1 MPAANR
7 TCGSAGCRAFENT
20 SGTLLPVNRSGSEQL
35 PAWARRTPGEHR
47 WPAALA
53 VAATIG
59 LQLLMPAQ
67 VVPEGRYVLPM
78 LELALLVGL
87 VAVNPFRM
95 DRESAVLRAAGLALT
110 ALIALANGWSVVL
123 LVGDLITGR
132 PAAAVE
138 LLGAG
143 GAIWLT
149 NVLTFGLVYWELDR
163 GGPAARAAA
172 ARDRPD
178 FLFPQ
183 MQSPEI
189 AGGDWEPGFV
199 DYAYLSFTNAT
210 AFSPTDVLPL
220 SRWAKL
226 TMAVQAGVSLVV
238 VVLVVARA
246 INALA

>member
-1 MPAANR
+1 
-7 TCGSAGCRAFENT
+7 
-20 SGTLLPVNRSGSEQL
+20 VNGSEL
-35 PAWARRTPGEHR
+35 VPAWARRTPGEHR
-47 WPAALA
+47 WPAAVA
-53 VAATIG
+53 VAVTIG

-78 LELALLVGL
+78 IELAVLVGL
-87 VAVNPFRM
+87 LVVNPFRM
-95 DRESAVLRAAGLALT
+95 DRESAVLRIAGLVLT
-110 ALIALANGWSVVL
+110 GLVALANGWSVVL
-123 LVGDLITGR
+123 LVDELLTGG
-132 PAAAVE
+132 PATPAE

-149 NVLTFGLVYWELDR
+149 NVLAFGLVFWELDR

-172 ARDRPD
+172 VRDRPD

-183 MQSPEI
+183 MQAPEI
-189 AGGDWEPGFV
+189 AGREWEPGFV

-226 TMAVQAGVSLVV
+226 TMAVQAAVSLVV

-246 INALA
+246 INALG

>member
-1 MPAANR
+1 
-7 TCGSAGCRAFENT
+7 
-20 SGTLLPVNRSGSEQL
+20 VNRNGSEL
-35 PAWARRTPGEHR
+35 VPAWARRTPGEHR
-47 WPAALA
+47 WPAAVA

-67 VVPEGRYVLPM
+67 VVPDTRFVLPA
-78 LELALLVGL
+78 LELVLLVGL
-87 VAVNPFRM
+87 MVVNPFRV
-95 DRESAVLRAAGLALT
+95 DRESTALRTGSLALT
-110 ALIALANGWSVVL
+110 GLVALANGWSVVL
-123 LVGDLITGR
+123 LVDDLLTGR
-132 PAAAVE
+132 PATPAE

-149 NVLTFGLVYWELDR
+149 NVLAFGLVYWELDR

-183 MQSPEI
+183 MQAPEI
-189 AGGDWEPGFV
+189 AGRDWEPAFV

-246 INALA
+246 INALS

>member
-1 MPAANR
+1 LRPSGRLR
-7 TCGSAGCRAFENT
+7 T
-20 SGTLLPVNRSGSEQL
+20 VNRYGSEHV
-35 PAWARRTPGEHR
+35 PAWARPTPGEHR

-53 VAATIG
+53 VAAAIA
-59 LQLLMPAQ
+59 LQLLVPAE
-67 VVPEGRYVLPM
+67 VAPDARFVLPA

-87 VAVNPFRM
+87 VVVNPFRV
-95 DRESAVLRAAGLALT
+95 DRESTVLRVGGLALT
-110 ALIALANGWSVVL
+110 GLVALANGWSVVL
-123 LVGDLITGR
+123 LVDHLLTGR
-132 PAAAVE
+132 AGSPGE
-138 LLGAG
+138 LLGTG

-149 NVLTFGLVYWELDR
+149 NVIVFGLVYWELDR

-172 ARDRPD
+172 VDDRPD

-183 MQSPEI
+183 MQAPEI
-189 AGGDWEPGFV
+189 AGRDWEPGFV

-246 INALA
+246 INALS